1 MTPLEEGA
9 REDPRSFINR
19 PYWARM
25 AVVVAG
31 PLFNY
36 ALAVALFFCVFG
48 FFPPKLLNA
57 QNQRCVARVCSS

>member
-36 ALAVALFFCVFG
+36 ALAVASVLLRLLD
-48 FFPPKLLNA
+48 FFPPETP
-57 QNQRCVARVCSS
+57 